1 MSKEAYNKESFKN
14 EINLKDKFEKKEI
27 INIENQ
33 LNNLDLNKVKAKNR
47 LQLSKNKKKICINSL
62 QNRLREKEVKEKY
75 ENRILYGLFVS
86 AIAILF
92 FVST

>member
-14 EINLKDKFEKKEI
+14 EINLKKEI

-47 LQLSKNKKKICINSL
+47 LQLSKNKKK
-62 QNRLREKEVKEKY
+62 
-75 ENRILYGLFVS
+75 FV
-86 AIAILF
+86 LT
-92 FVST
+92 VYKTD